1 MIKINKDKNIG
12 KVLLVVEGESTEF
25 YLLHKIF
32 TRVFS
37 YQYEKMDRMMKYR
50 KYNEQDGINSS
61 IFVINTRESA
71 ISTIISQ
78 DEFLDEIFEKL
89 IVEYKFPVDRAAI
102 FYVFDRDVKS
112 NTDPVLIRNLLRSLS
127 SSRDS
132 NDFDRQGL
140 LLLSYPCVESFVA
153 SNFIED
159 AIQLSFETGKEL
171 KQYLHSVKINQS
183 RITEGTLLKAI
194 SEMMGA
200 MQHLGVT
207 EYSLDQF
214 SDTNLFI
221 FNQQE
226 EHYLM
231 NQKYKLMSL
240 LCIILLDL
248 GLVDIG
254 EDII

>member
-12 KVLLVVEGESTEF
+12 KVLLIVEGESTEF

-32 TRVFS
+32 TRIFS
-37 YQYEKMDRMMKYR
+37 YQYEKMDRMMKYK
-50 KYNEQDGINSS
+50 KYNEQDGITSS
-61 IFVINTRESA
+61 IFVINARESA
-71 ISTIISQ
+71 ISTIVSQ
-78 DEFLDEIFEKL
+78 DEFLDEMFEKL

-140 LLLSYPCVESFVA
+140 LLLSYPCIESFVA

-159 AIQLSFETGKEL
+159 TIQLSFETGKEL
-171 KQYLHSVKINQS
+171 KQHLDSLKINQS
-183 RITEGTLLKAI
+183 KITEESLLKAI

-200 MQHLGVT
+200 MEHVGVT
-207 EYSLDQF
+207 EYSLDHF

-231 NQKYKLMSL
+231 NQGYKLMSL

-248 GLVDIG
+248 GLVDID
-254 EDII
+254 EIII